1 MEVRLITFNIN
12 ITQLGDALSLDF
24 VIVGTKTPVRSVLAK
39 KRRNP
44 MSHNVVPPL
53 KSPAPPAPEVMT
65 LWRRVKHLGTLLT
78 TEEAFSA
85 DGTSKRV
92 TRVSRSIRM

>member
-1 MEVRLITFNIN
+1 LI
-12 ITQLGDALSLDF
+12 
-24 VIVGTKTPVRSVLAK
+24 AK
-39 KRRNP
+39 APGGSEPAKERRKL

-65 LWRRVKHLGTLLT
+65 LWRRVKRLGTLLT

-85 DGTSKRV
+85 DGPSKRV
-92 TRVSRSIRM
+92 TRVRRSRRM